1 MLNITTADDHDVEMI
16 HNQNNWDR
24 SANSIEPL
32 SIGHVAMGAITETIN
47 LVPYHLVMSLQPIL
61 DKISNFQ
68 QNYSDLTRMRGY
80 RNSSPNNG

>member
-1 MLNITTADDHDVEMI
+1 MKNMILLNITRADDHDVEMI

-32 SIGHVAMGAITETIN
+32 SIGHVAITETIN

-61 DKISNFQ
+61 DKLSNFH
-68 QNYSDLTRMRGY
+68 
-80 RNSSPNNG
+80 RN